1 MAEERKEKI
10 GLDDPAKKQGLKTD
24 ASKPETGKKAERAKA
39 PGKKGKS
46 KYILIVILLFV
57 VGLGA
62 GCYFI
67 FGKKYITEFL
77 GKKPMGT
84 ASAATPKKEAV
95 GPILQLD
102 PFVFNLSGNQSKYA
116 KISLGIEV
124 KDIKAME
131 ETKKMIPL
139 VRDRVLSIFGTK
151 APEVLMDVNQRES
164 IKKEVQAS
172 LKTIFKNEDELKAVY
187 ITDIIIQ

>member
-1 MAEERKEKI
+1 MAEEKKNLN
-10 GLDDPAKKQGLKTD
+10 GDAAKKEGPKMD
-24 ASKPETGKKAERAKA
+24 AAKPDAPKKAAGAKA
-39 PGKKGKS
+39 PGKKGRS
-46 KYILIVILLFV
+46 KFILIVVLLII

-62 GCYFI
+62 GSYFF

-77 GKKPMGT
+77 GKKPIGT
-84 ASAATPKKEAV
+84 ASAATPKKEAI

-124 KDIKAME
+124 KDVKAME

-164 IKKEVQAS
+164 IKKELQAS
-172 LKTIFKNEDELKAVY
+172 LKAIFKNEDELKAVY
-187 ITDIIIQ
+187 ITDIIVQ